1 MTTGTTGALLA
12 AAQDVPAD
20 EAVTT
25 AQNVYGLL
33 ALIAFFVVMFLLN
46 RWLRRRDREGD
57 YDAGPSGSSTPGV
70 RLLFDY
76 SEDGW
81 RNDGIRQ
88 EPPE

>member
-1 MTTGTTGALLA
+1 MTTGITGALL

-20 EAVTT
+20 DAVTT
-25 AQNVYGLL
+25 TENVFGLL
-33 ALIAFFVVMFLLN
+33 ALIAFVVVMFLLN

-57 YDAGPSGSSTPGV
+57 HDPGPSGSSTPGV

-76 SEDGW
+76 SERGW
-81 RNDGIRQ
+81 RDDGIRQ